1 MAHAATPIHATLHA
15 RLRQAEKALKAARAR
30 SQRARSA
37 LLASTG
43 AGAAARR
50 MIVEL
55 SEREVRRVAAE
66 LTAAAEAVAAVDPR
80 QIPLLT
86 AARAAPRR
94 AEAARTLQAGGAL
107 QVGGTV
113 QVAPPPSSDADEPL
127 FAWARAHAAVA
138 C

>member
-1 MAHAATPIHATLHA
+1 MAHAAIRIHATLHG
-15 RLRQAEKALKAARAR
+15 RLHQAEKALKAARAR
-30 SQRARSA
+30 NQQARTA

-50 MIVEL
+50 MVVEL
-55 SEREVRRVAAE
+55 SEREVRRAAAE

-80 QIPLLT
+80 QIPLSV

-94 AEAARTLQAGGAL
+94 AEAARTVQAAR
-107 QVGGTV
+107 V
-113 QVAPPPSSDADEPL
+113 QQTTPPPSSDAAEPL
-127 FAWARAHAAVA
+127 FAWARAHAAAA

>member
-80 QIPLLT
+80 QIPLPT
-86 AARAAPRR
+86 ASRAAPRQ
-94 AEAARTLQAGGAL
+94 AGAARTVRAASA
-107 QVGGTV
+107 V
-113 QVAPPPSSDADEPL
+113 QVVKVAQPIGPQGPEGTGAL
-127 FAWARAHAAVA
+127 FAWARAHGAAA
-138 C
+138 